1 MAEELLTKIWGEIMA
16 LKTIIEERG
25 KAHEERCEGQ
35 RRGIMEISDK
45 VDWITERVRL
55 IEDKDAAKGHEAQG
69 VKKAVDKAQFIGKTG
84 FAVLAAIF
92 AALGWAWTYIQN
104 NIELIKNLGGGL

>member
-1 MAEELLTKIWGEIMA
+1 MAEELLMKIWGEIMA
-16 LKTIIEERG
+16 LKAIIEERG

-45 VDWITERVRL
+45 VDGINERVRL

-69 VKKAVDKAQFIGKTG
+69 VKKAVDKAQSIGKTG

-92 AALGWAWTYIQN
+92 AAVGWAWTYIQN